1 MYWTDRQPILDQ
13 TKTVSLWS
21 QPMQKKLAYA
31 LIQRSTDTA
40 YQEAIG
46 KQLYER
52 PTNSKAQI
60 VDNMANKGVVNT
72 ADAAK
77 QLWIPPLD
85 WYLDHEMEITETVD
99 RIFSA

>member
-1 MYWTDRQPILDQ
+1 MANWLHQFSDWYLS
-13 TKTVSLWS
+13 V
-21 QPMQKKLAYA
+21 LAQGGYA
-31 LIQRSTDTA
+31 LIQRSTDPA

-52 PTNSKAQI
+52 PTNSKAQ
-60 VDNMANKGVVNT
+60 VVENMASKGVVNT

-99 RIFSA
+99 KIFSA